1 MIMTSL
7 IYFLAKLLIQ
17 SMSYY
22 FQEIDLLVLDPGVL
36 MVANMFREEMFG
48 LPHRDD
54 NGSLRFAA
62 YRQFVMWRHGKLGS
76 GIRRVIPSCCVWK
89 IRQQQYTGFVAGR
102 LV

>member
-36 MVANMFREEMFG
+36 MVANMFREEILACRTEMIMA
-48 LPHRDD
+48 R
-54 NGSLRFAA
+54 
-62 YRQFVMWRHGKLGS
+62 
-76 GIRRVIPSCCVWK
+76 
-89 IRQQQYTGFVAGR
+89 
-102 LV
+102 